1 VNGLALSNVEFYFQR
16 IMTNPKTKFARS
28 VELATNFSII
38 IVALIGATV
47 LVKNYL
53 LRASVPPPSEI
64 TQTASGRNPQ
74 GLTDDSRL
82 VRTSSV
88 PPKAPGEG
96 SRLSVPGISWGDSKQ
111 TVLLALSN
119 KCHFC
124 SESAPFYQR
133 LARDLAKRGDIRLVA
148 VLPQDVGAGKKYL
161 DDLGVPVAQVIQA
174 SLNTLQVQGTPTL
187 VIVDKTGTVTQSW
200 VGKLDSER
208 ESQVLGRIKI

>member
-1 VNGLALSNVEFYFQR
+1 MVLLFQMPSFTFSG

-53 LRASVPPPSEI
+53 LRASVAQPPEI

-74 GLTDDSRL
+74 GLTDDSRIA
-82 VRTSSV
+82 RTSSV

-96 SRLSVPGISWGDSKQ
+96 TRLSIPGVSWGESTQ

-133 LARDLAKRGDIRLVA
+133 LARDLAKRSDIRLVA
-148 VLPQDVGAGKKYL
+148 VFPQDVGAGKKYL
-161 DDLGVPVAQVIQA
+161 EDLGVPVGQVIQA
-174 SLNTLQVQGTPTL
+174 SLNSLQVQGTPTL
-187 VIVDKTGTVTQSW
+187 VIVNKNGTVTQSW

-208 ESQVLGRIKI
+208 ESQVMNRIKI